1 MHRIAIADTRGRGKP
16 RPYGTTGEPEQ
27 PFRRHA
33 FADEAFLFASQQRTK
48 GEWGRPGPA
57 VRLGFRVI
65 KGLRKEEIEKLIAA
79 RRDGPFRSIEELHRR
94 THLSSAAIDTLA
106 EADAFGSMG
115 RTRRSATWESLA
127 VTDTPMDLFDSL
139 TPLPSPEEARQLPS
153 MSLGQ
158 EVLADYATTSLSL
171 KAHPISLMRDELKR
185 RGVITSEQL
194 GKRKIGW
201 VKVAGLVLL
210 RQRPGTASGI
220 VFMTLED
227 ETGIVNLIV
236 RPKIFDEHLAAAR
249 HGRILLVEGRVERS
263 GKVIHVMAR
272 RLFDIGNELESGS
285 LFRSRDFH

>member
-1 MHRIAIADTRGRGKP
+1 M
-16 RPYGTTGEPEQ
+16 
-27 PFRRHA
+27 
-33 FADEAFLFASQQRTK
+33 
-48 GEWGRPGPA
+48 
-57 VRLGFRVI
+57 V
-65 KGLRKEEIEKLIAA
+65 KGLRREEIEKLIAT
-79 RRDGPFRSIEELHRR
+79 RRDGPFRSVEELHRR
-94 THLSSAAIDTLA
+94 THLSLAAIDKLA
-106 EADAFGSMG
+106 EADAFGSI
-115 RTRRSATWESLA
+115 RRSRREATWESLA
-127 VTDTPMDLFDSL
+127 VSDVPMGLFDAL
-139 TPLPSPEEARQLPS
+139 TPQPTPQETRQLPA

-171 KAHPISLMRDELKR
+171 KAHPISLMRQELQR

-194 GKRKIGW
+194 VRQKPGW

-236 RPKIFDEHLAAAR
+236 RPKVFDQYLAAAR

-263 GKVIHVMAR
+263 GKVIHVVAR
-272 RLFDIGNELESGS
+272 RLYDIGGELESGS